1 MIGAVTER
9 SAAKAR
15 PPAKPRRTQQ
25 ERRAATRQALLDAAL
40 ETLVDVGVTGF
51 TTTEVVGR
59 AGTSQGALFKH
70 FPSKADLWTATIE
83 HLFDALRTAFEAEVS
98 AINPEDRSTHVAVD
112 LLWRQM
118 HDERLGAAFELYT
131 AARTDAVLQASLEP
145 VVRDHVA
152 RIHELSALVLPPDPP
167 SNSAAAGDA
176 DAFAGLVDLVVLSMQ
191 GLVIDD
197 MAAPDHRAGERLLAT
212 IHSLVDGF
220 AGGA

>member
-1 MIGAVTER
+1 MSSKPATPR
-9 SAAKAR
+9 NSASG
-15 PPAKPRRTQQ
+15 AKPRRTQQ

-40 ETLVDVGVTGF
+40 ETLLAVGVTGF

-83 HLFDALRTAFEAEVS
+83 HLFAALRTAFEAEVS
-98 AINPEDRSTHVAVD
+98 AIAPEDRSAHVAID

-131 AARTDAVLQASLEP
+131 AARTDAMLQASLEP
-145 VVRDHVA
+145 VVREHVA
-152 RIHELSALVLPPDPP
+152 RIHELAALVLPADDVV
-167 SNSAAAGDA
+167 GDA
-176 DAFAGLVDLVVLSMQ
+176 DAFAGLVDLVVLAMQ

-197 MAAPDHRAGERLLAT
+197 MAAPDHRAGDRLLAT
-212 IHSLVDGF
+212 IHALVDGV
-220 AGGA
+220 GA